1 MGCNSSKNLPK
12 NNNDEPL
19 AVEPTIRKVDQLTKS
34 KEKDSSSNNNNESSS
49 SGFVVRFLCKYLGL
63 PSFSPPHT
71 ISFLLYM

>member
-12 NNNDEPL
+12 NNNDE
-19 AVEPTIRKVDQLTKS
+19 EPTIRKGDQLTKL
-34 KEKDSSSNNNNESSS
+34 KEKESSSNNNNELSS

-63 PSFSPPHT
+63 PSFFPPHT